1 MSNTTDPKLGEAITI
16 WSVNVKKNEDGE
28 LYIDLP
34 NELTDKLNWKV
45 GDDVEWDTSE
55 SLGNNFDDTILT
67 LRNLTQETDE
77 RFTGHVYDS
86 EK

>member
-1 MSNTTDPKLGEAITI
+1 MRNTTDPKLGEAITI

>member
-55 SLGNNFDDTILT
+55 RLGNNFDDTILT

-86 EK
+86 KK

>member
-34 NELTDKLNWKV
+34 NELTDKLNWKG

>member
-55 SLGNNFDDTILT
+55 RLGNNFDDTILT

>member
-86 EK
+86 KK